1 MPQRFTSYDSDPVT
15 VARRLLGQRLVR
27 VIDGRRLGGTIVE
40 VEAYLGLKDKA
51 AHTFRGRRTV
61 SNASMYL
68 GGGHA
73 YIYFTYGMHHCLNV
87 VTGKVNDGTAVLLRA
102 IEPLE
107 GVKWMFARRAAAT
120 RDTHLCSGPAKLT
133 QALSLC
139 RLEDGLDLA
148 RSPHLFIE
156 RIRSRQ
162 VPANRVVSTP
172 RIGVGYAGSWAR
184 RRLRFHIKGNPHVS
198 PGR

>member
-51 AHTFRGRRTV
+51 AHTFRGRRTT

-120 RDTHLCSGPAKLT
+120 RDTQLCSGPAKLT
-133 QALSLC
+133 QALALC
-139 RLEDGLDLA
+139 RLEDGLDLE

-172 RIGVGYAGSWAR
+172 RIGVAYGGSWAH